1 MDSNLA
7 YIENFKSLVRNAMF
21 YAQKAHDFVFD
32 DSCENYVAGL
42 YLNIAAAKFSSK
54 DIAESSEVLSFLAI
68 KKANKADIKGWISV
82 IIAFF
87 AFLLELCGRFGL
99 F

>member
-1 MDSNLA
+1 MPYKFTPEFSEFSNIRKELEPLKELSLSAKRIADSAESHSLSAEKLA
-7 YIENFKSLVRNAMF
+7 A
-21 YAQKAHDFVFD
+21 
-32 DSCENYVAGL
+32 
-42 YLNIAAAKFSSK
+42 SSK